1 MLEWLNSEILQI
13 KQIYYS
19 ENNLFLKMVAGS
31 KGWGQLLVY
40 GQLQRPWLLACTT
53 MAAGSYRGLM
63 AMEAGDGDWARGM
76 QAH

>member
-1 MLEWLNSEILQI
+1 MAGVGCKNTCRA
-13 KQIYYS
+13 K
-19 ENNLFLKMVAGS
+19 AGS